1 MFELLEVRFSFS
13 AFVSFEVPDPR
24 VTEEV
29 ESVIVDSDS
38 LADVEEAYLLCRI
51 SSFEICPCGVSE
63 ATFNEEALF
72 SEVEAEAPLVELLFS
87 AFVSLLP
94 VLDVVS

>member
-13 AFVSFEVPDPR
+13 AFVSLEVPEPR

-29 ESVIVDSDS
+29 ESVMLEVDSF
-38 LADVEEAYLLCRI
+38 ADVEEAYLPCKI

-63 ATFNEEALF
+63 ATFKEEALF
-72 SEVEAEAPLVELLFS
+72 SEVEAEAPFVELLFS

>member
-13 AFVSFEVPDPR
+13 AFVSFDVPEP
-24 VTEEV
+24 VVAEEV
-29 ESVIVDSDS
+29 ESVIFESDS
-38 LADVEEAYLLCRI
+38 FADVEEAYLPCKI
-51 SSFEICPCGVSE
+51 SSLDIWPCGVSE
-63 ATFNEEALF
+63 ATFKEEALF

-94 VLDVVS
+94 VLDVVP